1 MKKLT
6 VFLYLFLVLLVSSCA
21 LTSSYKI
28 PDNVDSSNLRIKVD
42 DPESMGQVFIGMLD
56 ADNCSHTGL
65 WANIIG
71 GPASSFEK
79 NRISMIGSQKP
90 TKGILEY
97 KIMANKK
104 YSIVASVA
112 AMSTTKEDII
122 APFVLN
128 IFEAA
133 SYSKSRL
140 PLSCKAP
147 AFMAEPNKNYEV
159 VYFFKPQEECSV
171 NIYELSKDDKN
182 LILRKD
188 ITHDLKLYADRVG
201 QFSKYK
207 CTKL

>member
-1 MKKLT
+1 MNKFVLVIYLLSALLT
-6 VFLYLFLVLLVSSCA
+6 SSCS
-21 LTSSYKI
+21 LTSSYKV
-28 PDNVDSSNLRIKVD
+28 PDDMGSSNLRIKVD
-42 DPESMGQVFIGMLD
+42 NPESMGQVFIGMLD
-56 ADNCSHTGL
+56 ADNCTPTGL

-71 GPASSFEK
+71 GPVSSFEK
-79 NRISMIGSQKP
+79 NRINMLGSQKP

-97 KIMANKK
+97 KILANKK

-128 IFEAA
+128 IFDVANH
-133 SYSKSRL
+133 SKSRQ

-147 AFMAEPNKNYEV
+147 AFMAEPNKNYEI
-159 VYFFKPQEECSV
+159 VYFFKPQEECRL
-171 NIYELSKDDKN
+171 NIYELSRNENN
-182 LILRKD
+182 LIIRKD
-188 ITHDLKLYADRVG
+188 ITHDLKLYADRVD